1 MSDINTVGDLISY
14 LQTLE
19 PDMKL
24 MGAKGNSNAPSCWQY
39 YRFKDCH
46 IHIISDTNIFI
57 GDNNSNG
64 SSVLVIRQN

>member
-1 MSDINTVGDLISY
+1 MNKDINTVGDLISY

-46 IHIISDTNIFI
+46 IISDTNILI
-57 GDNNSNG
+57 GDSNCNG
-64 SSVLVIRQN
+64 SSVLVLRQN